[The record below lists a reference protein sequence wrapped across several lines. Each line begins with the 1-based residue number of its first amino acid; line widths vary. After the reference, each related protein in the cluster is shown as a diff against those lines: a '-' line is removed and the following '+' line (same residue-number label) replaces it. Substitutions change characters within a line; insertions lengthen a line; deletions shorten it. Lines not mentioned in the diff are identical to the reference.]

1 MIKVQKMPDI
11 EQPKLLEEFLEFSLQ
26 AGSEI
31 TSIDLKKSIDNP
43 SNISLKFS
51 AELSL
56 GGAMPEN
63 LTCSEDGVISGILAR
78 NTAALLPHSVSVVAE
93 GEAIEPL
100 AFDIYLYIVAAEGAE
115 AEEAEE
121 LQPAELEFD
130 LEQFDQYW
138 KAFNDKLDLPDL
150 EELLTRQITKR
161 DIYYFINKFATL
173 TVWNADDYRPA
184 DVGELI
190 SIQGESEHFMVY
202 NFDVALVATP
212 KDLYSTSRT
221 MGDALQTA
229 RSMVQE
235 AYKRKWNVE
244 LAGLDKMVSAGWVEA
259 EWLNKNKDE
268 YKMAVKNFI
277 PSEND
282 WTNLSK
288 RMQLQK

>member
-1 MIKVQKMPDI
+1 MPDI

-56 GGAMPEN
+56 GGPMPEN

-259 EWLNKNKDE
+259 EWLNKNKAE

>member
-1 MIKVQKMPDI
+1 MSDL
-11 EQPKLLEEFLEFSLQ
+11 EQPTLQEDYLEFSLQ

-31 TSIDLKKSIDNP
+31 TPIDLKESIDNP
-43 SNISLKFS
+43 SDISLKFS
-51 AELSL
+51 AELAI
-56 GGAMPEN
+56 GGPLPAN
-63 LTCSEDGVISGILAR
+63 LTCSEDGIIGGMPEK
-78 NTAALLPHSVSVVAE
+78 NTAAMLPYSVNVVAE
-93 GEAIEPL
+93 GEGVEPL
-100 AFDIYLYIVAAEGAE
+100 IIDIYLFIASAKG
-115 AEEAEE
+115 EETGEDDE
-121 LQPAELEFD
+121 LVEPSELEFD

-138 KAFNDKLDLPDL
+138 KAFNDKLELPDL

-184 DVGELI
+184 DTGQLI
-190 SIQGESEHFMVY
+190 KVSGASEHFMVY
-202 NFDVALVATP
+202 NFDVALVGTP

-221 MGDALQTA
+221 LGDALQTA
-229 RSMVQE
+229 RAMVQE
-235 AYKRKWNVE
+235 AYERKWNIE

-259 EWLNKNKDE
+259 EWLNKNKAE

-288 RMQLQK
+288 RMTLTK